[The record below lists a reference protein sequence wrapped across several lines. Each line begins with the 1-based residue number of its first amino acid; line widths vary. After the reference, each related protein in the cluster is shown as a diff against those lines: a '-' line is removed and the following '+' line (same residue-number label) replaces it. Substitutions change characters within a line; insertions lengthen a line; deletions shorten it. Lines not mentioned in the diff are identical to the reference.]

1 MGSDKFVYQTIY
13 YYVSYVKQIS
23 WEFQIIYQAIMGVQF
38 LFYPCFVFLYILA
51 LYCRGSRFWNHF
63 SSRVW
68 CFGCGRR
75 LWMEVYSGTHNVIS
89 FTTALTYRHAGFRDQ
104 ATILDATQLPT
115 AAFNFL
121 GIKNTDFKVK
131 IISFLSP

>member
-1 MGSDKFVYQTIY
+1 
-13 YYVSYVKQIS
+13 
-23 WEFQIIYQAIMGVQF
+23 
-38 LFYPCFVFLYILA
+38 
-51 LYCRGSRFWNHF
+51 
-63 SSRVW
+63 
-68 CFGCGRR
+68 
-75 LWMEVYSGTHNVIS
+75 MEVYSGTHNVIS